1 MSTQTNKFKRAARIA
16 KKLYKTGRY
25 KMYSDAMKAAFNT
38 MARKP
43 KKRKVGSTLLLEKKD
58 TRRTKPKRVVR
69 ITRTK
74 TGTFKNWNTL
84 SGYMNGAKKLI
95 EQKIALLEV
104 RKFKAGTKRAKNSIA
119 KKISGLKRQYNRIN
133 N

>member
-1 MSTQTNKFKRAARIA
+1 MSTQTNKFKRASRIA

-38 MARKP
+38 LARKP
-43 KKRKVGSTLLLEKKD
+43 KKKKVGSTLLLEKKD

-74 TGTFKNWNTL
+74 TGTFKNWQTI
-84 SGYMNGAKKLI
+84 SGYMNGAKKMI
-95 EQKIALLEV
+95 ENKIALCEV
-104 RKFKAGTKRAKNSIA
+104 RKFKASTRRAKNTIA
-119 KKISGLKRQYNRIN
+119 KQIAELKRKYNRLT
-133 N
+133 